1 MAKYGLSEFE
11 SFPSNNKRR
20 RLFSILDTTDNDKT
34 TLIRLL
40 GEKMRDFKPKEIP
53 VPKNIENTDGFSHR
67 WDLDI
72 FFKSIKK
79 FLDNKTFK
87 SENGRDIVYVGDI
100 DTFIPFYG
108 HFLFI
113 DEKTSA
119 NGLKLTQLSSYLE
132 LANRFDTTI
141 WCLIGTTPDPNKATD
156 FNRIYKLCVIKS
168 FGSYEFFQGNLKD
181 VLDYFQLW
189 LTECIENPVT
199 DYFPYRE
206 TAQEILDN
214 VENKDNYKDLSFEV
228 LINNHFRCID
238 KENKEKW

>member
-1 MAKYGLSEFE
+1 MEKYGIREFE
-11 SFPSNNKRR
+11 NFPSNNKRR
-20 RLFSILDTTDNDKT
+20 RLFSFSDTTDNDKT
-34 TLIRLL
+34 ALIRMLD
-40 GEKMRDFKPKEIP
+40 EKMRDFKPKEIP

-72 FFKSIKK
+72 FFKIIKK
-79 FLDNKTFK
+79 FLENNTIKT
-87 SENGRDIVYVGDI
+87 ENEREIVYVGDI
-100 DTFIPFYG
+100 DTFIPFCG
-108 HFLFI
+108 NFLFI

-119 NGLKLTQLSSYLE
+119 NGLKLTQISSYLE

-156 FNRIYKLCVIKS
+156 FNRKYKLCVIKS
-168 FGSYEFFQGNLKD
+168 FGRYEFFQGSLKD
-181 VLDYFQLW
+181 VLDYFNLW

-214 VENKDNYKDLSFEV
+214 VEKMDKYNDLSYEV
-228 LINNHFRCID
+228 LINNHFRYMD
-238 KENKEKW
+238 KEKKDK